1 MVGTL
6 EFDVEPTD
14 VVVAA
19 WEGAGVAPVF
29 WLLGLLEVGLVVPV
43 MLVVVVLVVLLQW
56 VYMLLFV
63 AASSLE
69 PVFIV

>member
-1 MVGTL
+1 
-6 EFDVEPTD
+6 
-14 VVVAA
+14 
-19 WEGAGVAPVF
+19 VF